1 MLYLLAA
8 WGVLFLLSSVIGL
21 GLLHAM
27 QAHAFKLAGDRLIAS
42 LWLGTIALGVSL
54 LATSLLFPLSPGVGA
69 LVAGCLCLL
78 SWRSQSIYQELRQ
91 WYSHLRPMHGLLLAG
106 LAIAVAHFMSRQVIW
121 LDTGL
126 YHYSTIRWLAD
137 FGIVPGVALLYSQLG
152 FMSSWLALAAP
163 LNPSIVGSH
172 VTAVTDGFI
181 LLVAILHWF
190 MSLNHLLSRKSGA
203 AKPNDEC
210 WQRRCEAH
218 LFPLNLQSFNQ
229 PSKQPTLS
237 DWFALVFL
245 TIIIS
250 LLVGTPT
257 LAEILVSPS
266 PDIPCL
272 LLVGVVCWAILL
284 ICEANQLLELPAQ
297 NQTDQPPAFPPAIPQ
312 DNSQAVVLFLASGA
326 FTIKLTALP
335 LLAISGLFYLI
346 NNRQD
351 FLRQDFLSS
360 HKFSGCEAHK
370 ASLATSK
377 SIFQLNISSRQWHH
391 LLIGF
396 SIAGLTLIPLISGNL
411 IASGCP
417 LFPSTN
423 FCLDLPWSPLL
434 EDVQASTRNT
444 LNWTHWFPPPPL
456 GQPALLWFVEQWF
469 RSNRSNQI
477 LIGVVVSSLVL
488 VGYVWRTR
496 IQQARGQLWLLAI
509 GGLGVAFL
517 LVTSPLLRFVL
528 GYLLVIPALAIAL
541 PLWKWHQKTVT
552 TSQINHLSPSKA
564 FSKAFFKITSGCGAG
579 LALVFALKIVA
590 LGLAGDPTS
599 PPRLLLPPALPA
611 EEMVQKQ
618 VNAITYF
625 TPKQS
630 GALCWSSPLPC
641 AFEVKSYIDL
651 RNQAAGLRAGFVR
664 KSL

>member
-1 MLYLLAA
+1 MLYLLTA
-8 WGVLFLLSSVIGL
+8 WGLLLLLSSVIGL
-21 GLLHAM
+21 GLLNAM

-54 LATSLLFPLSPGVGA
+54 LATSLLWPLSPGVGT

-78 SWRSQSIYQELRQ
+78 TWRSQSICQELRQ
-91 WYSHLRPMHGLLLAG
+91 WCGHLRSMHGLLLAG
-106 LAIAVAHFMSRQVIW
+106 LAIAIAHFMSRQVTW

-172 VTAVTDGFI
+172 VTAVTNGFI

-190 MSLNHLLSRKSGA
+190 TSLNHLLFRKSGA
-203 AKPNDEC
+203 AKPDDAC
-210 WQRRCEAH
+210 GQRKCASH
-218 LFPLNLQSFNQ
+218 IFPLNLQSFNQ
-229 PSKQPTLS
+229 PSTPPALS

-245 TIIIS
+245 TLIIS
-250 LLVGTPT
+250 LFVGNPT

-284 ICEANQLLELPAQ
+284 ICEADQLLERPAQ
-297 NQTDQPPAFPPAIPQ
+297 NQTDQPPTVPQ

-351 FLRQDFLSS
+351 SLNRY
-360 HKFSGCEAHK
+360 KVSGYEAHK

-417 LFPSTN
+417 LFPSTH

-434 EDVQASTRNT
+434 EDVRSSTRST
-444 LNWTHWFPPPPL
+444 LNWTYWFPPPPP

-477 LIGVVVSSLVL
+477 LIGVAGSSLVL

-509 GGLGVAFL
+509 GGVGVAFL

-541 PLWKWHQKTVT
+541 PLWKWHQKAVA
-552 TSQINHLSPSKA
+552 TSQINPLSPPKALSKT
-564 FSKAFFKITSGCGAG
+564 FFKIASGCGAG

-611 EEMVQKQ
+611 EEMVQKH

-641 AFEVKSYIDL
+641 AFEVKSYVDL
-651 RNQAAGLRAGFVR
+651 RNQAEGLRAGFVR
-664 KSL
+664 KSP